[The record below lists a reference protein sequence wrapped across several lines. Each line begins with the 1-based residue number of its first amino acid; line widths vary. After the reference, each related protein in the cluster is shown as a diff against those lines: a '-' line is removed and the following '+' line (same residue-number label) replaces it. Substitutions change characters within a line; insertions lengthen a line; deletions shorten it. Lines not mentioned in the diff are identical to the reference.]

1 MHYNGKS
8 QQPPSK
14 NLMVSFSLTLARLLK
29 ALYNSWEDPYFRSNL
44 LLVIA
49 ILISG
54 TLFYWQVEG
63 WSVLDSLY
71 FCVTTLATVGYG
83 DLHPVTAFG
92 KIFTMIYIVIGIGLF
107 ISFFTR
113 LTRTLLEVD
122 DEDAAKKG
130 VNTAHT
136 KIEEKPPET

>member
-1 MHYNGKS
+1 
-8 QQPPSK
+8 
-14 NLMVSFSLTLARLLK
+14 MVSFSLTLARLLK

-44 LLVIA
+44 LLVIV
-49 ILISG
+49 ILLSG
-54 TLFYWQVEG
+54 TLFYWQIEG
-63 WSVLDSLY
+63 WSIIDSLY

-83 DLHPVTAFG
+83 DLHPVTTFG

-122 DEDAAKKG
+122 DKDAVEKG
-130 VNTAHT
+130 VTTTHT
-136 KIEEKPPET
+136 EAEEKPPEN

>member
-1 MHYNGKS
+1 
-8 QQPPSK
+8 
-14 NLMVSFSLTLARLLK
+14 MVSFSVTLARLLK

-44 LLVIA
+44 LLVVV
-49 ILISG
+49 ILFSG
-54 TLFYWQVEG
+54 TLFYWQIEG

-71 FCVTTLATVGYG
+71 FCITTLATVGNG
-83 DLHPVTAFG
+83 ELHPQTAFG

-122 DEDAAKKG
+122 REDAEEHHLK
-130 VNTAHT
+130 TADSDP
-136 KIEEKPPET
+136 KPPSTKD